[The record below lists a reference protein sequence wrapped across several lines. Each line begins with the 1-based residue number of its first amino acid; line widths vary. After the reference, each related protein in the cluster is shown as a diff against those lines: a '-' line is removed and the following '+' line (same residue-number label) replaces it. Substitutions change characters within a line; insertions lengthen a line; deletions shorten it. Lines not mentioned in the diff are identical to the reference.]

1 MNVVSSSTSLLY
13 SFVTWQPSLGFDSG
27 IAIANTSA
35 DSYTTG
41 SATPASGTISFQLR
55 PADGSAA
62 VTWTSTDTVASG
74 ATYQKLLS
82 EIAAG
87 AGLTSFT
94 GYMIAVCNF
103 THAHGEGFVLD
114 AGKIAQ
120 TLNALVIKNP
130 AVSDRD
136 TDIATGGEQLSR

>member
-1 MNVVSSSTSLLY
+1 M
-13 SFVTWQPSLGFDSG
+13 
-27 IAIANTSA
+27 
-35 DSYTTG
+35 
-41 SATPASGTISFQLR
+41 
-55 PADGSAA
+55 PADGSAG
-62 VTWTSTDTVASG
+62 VTWTTTESVAAG
-74 ATYQKLLS
+74 ATYQKLMS
-82 EIAAG
+82 EIAGA

-103 THAHGEGFVLD
+103 THGHGEGFVLD

-136 TDIATGGEQLSR
+136 SGISSGGESLGR